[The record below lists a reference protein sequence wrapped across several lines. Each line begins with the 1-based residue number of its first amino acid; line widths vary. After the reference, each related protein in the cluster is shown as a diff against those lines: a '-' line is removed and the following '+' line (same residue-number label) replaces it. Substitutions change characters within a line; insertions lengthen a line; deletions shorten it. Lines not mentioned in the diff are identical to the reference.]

1 MATALAYTARYSH
14 PVATVREAFR
24 TEQYWKDRI
33 AAVGGPNAQ
42 FVSLSVDGDQVRIEV
57 VQSIPS
63 DLLPPAVT
71 AVHPGDLIIP
81 RSELWSGTTGSFEA
95 RVKGAPAEV
104 RGTITATDEPTGA
117 VAEISG
123 TIEVKVPLFG
133 RKIEEAIG
141 ERLTELLAEET
152 EFTNTWIAEHRE

>member
-1 MATALAYTARYSH
+1 MATALAYTAHYSH
-14 PVATVREAFR
+14 PVAAVREAFCN
-24 TEQYWKDRI
+24 EQYWKDRI
-33 AAVGGPNAQ
+33 AAVGGPEAQ
-42 FVSLSVDGDQVRIEV
+42 FVSLNVEGEQVRVEV
-57 VQSIPS
+57 VQSIPA
-63 DLLPPAVT
+63 DLLPPAIT
-71 AVHPGDLIIP
+71 AVRPGDLIIP
-81 RSELWSGTTGSFEA
+81 RTELWTGTTGSFEA
-95 RVKGAPAEV
+95 RVEGAPAEV

-152 EFTNTWIAEHRE
+152 EFTNTWIAEQG

>member
-14 PVATVREAFR
+14 PVAAVREAFR
-24 TEQYWKDRI
+24 AEQYWKDRI

-42 FVSLSVDGDQVRIEV
+42 FVSLSVESEQVRVEV
-57 VQSIPS
+57 VQSIPAEV
-63 DLLPPAVT
+63 LPPAIT
-71 AVHPGDLIIP
+71 AVRPGDLIIP
-81 RSELWSGTTGSFEA
+81 RTELWTGTTGSFEA
-95 RVKGAPAEV
+95 RVEGAPAEV
-104 RGTITATDEPTGA
+104 RGSITATDELTGA

-152 EFTNTWIAEHRE
+152 EFTDTWIAGQP

>member
-14 PVATVREAFR
+14 PVAAVRETFC

-33 AAVGGPNAQ
+33 ATVGGPDAQ
-42 FVSLSVDGDQVRIEV
+42 FVSLSAEGEQVRVEV
-57 VQSIPS
+57 VQSIPA
-63 DLLPPAVT
+63 DLLPPAIT
-71 AVHPGDLIIP
+71 AVRPGDLIIP
-81 RSELWSGTTGSFEA
+81 RTEVWTGTTGSFEA
-95 RVKGAPAEV
+95 RVEGAPAEV
-104 RGTITATDEPTGA
+104 RGSITVTDEPTGA

-141 ERLTELLAEET
+141 ERLTQLLAEET
-152 EFTNTWIAEHRE
+152 EFTNTWIAGQP

>member
-1 MATALAYTARYSH
+1 MATALAYTAHYSH
-14 PVATVREAFR
+14 PVAEVRAAFC

-33 AAVGGPNAQ
+33 AAVGGPSAQ
-42 FVSLSVDGDQVRIEV
+42 FVSLDVDGEQVRIEV
-57 VQSIPS
+57 VQSIPA
-63 DLLPPAVT
+63 DLLPPAIT
-71 AVHPGDLIIP
+71 AVRPGDLIIP
-81 RSELWSGTTGSFEA
+81 RTEVWTGIAGSFEA
-95 RVKGAPAEV
+95 RVEGAPAEV
-104 RGTITATDEPTGA
+104 RGTITVTDEPDGA

-152 EFTNTWIAEHRE
+152 EFTNSWIAEQQ

>member
-1 MATALAYTARYSH
+1 MATALAYTAHYSH
-14 PVATVREAFR
+14 PVAAVREAFC
-24 TEQYWKDRI
+24 TEKYWKDRI
-33 AAVGGPNAQ
+33 AAVGGPSAR
-42 FVSLSVDGDQVRIEV
+42 FVSLDVDGEQVRIEV
-57 VQSIPS
+57 VQSIPA
-63 DLLPPAVT
+63 DLLPPAIT

-81 RSELWSGTTGSFEA
+81 RTETWSGITGSFEA
-95 RVKGAPAEV
+95 RVEGAPAEV

-123 TIEVKVPLFG
+123 SIEVKVPLFG

-152 EFTNTWIAEHRE
+152 EFTNGWIAEQP

>member
-14 PVATVREAFR
+14 SVAAVREAFC
-24 TEQYWKDRI
+24 TEQYWQDRI
-33 AAVGGPNAQ
+33 AAVGGPDAR
-42 FVSLSVDGDQVRIEV
+42 FISLTVEVEQVRVEI
-57 VQSIPS
+57 VQSIPA

-71 AVHPGDLIIP
+71 AVRPGDLIIP
-81 RSELWSGTTGSFEA
+81 RTELWSGTTGSFEA
-95 RVKGAPAEV
+95 RVEGAPAEV
-104 RGTITATDEPTGA
+104 RGSITATDEPTGA

-152 EFTNTWIAEHRE
+152 EFTNTWIAEQR

>member
-14 PVATVREAFR
+14 PVTAVREAFC

-33 AAVGGPNAQ
+33 AAVGGPDAQ
-42 FVSLSVDGDQVRIEV
+42 FVSLSAEGEQVRVEV
-57 VQSIPS
+57 VQSIPA
-63 DLLPPAVT
+63 DLLPPAIT
-71 AVHPGDLIIP
+71 AVRPGDLIIP
-81 RSELWSGTTGSFEA
+81 RTEVWTGTTGSFEA
-95 RVKGAPAEV
+95 RVEGAPAEV
-104 RGTITATDEPTGA
+104 RGSITVTDEPTGA

-141 ERLTELLAEET
+141 ERLTQLLAEET
-152 EFTNTWIAEHRE
+152 EFTNTWIAGQP

>member
-14 PVATVREAFR
+14 PVAAVREAFC
-24 TEQYWKDRI
+24 TEQYWRDRI
-33 AAVGGPNAQ
+33 EAVGGPNAK
-42 FVSLSVDGDQVRIEV
+42 FVSLTVEGEQVRVEV
-57 VQSIPS
+57 VQTIPS
-63 DLLPPAVT
+63 DLLPPAIT
-71 AVHPGDLIIP
+71 AVHPGDLVIP
-81 RSELWSGTTGSFEA
+81 RTELWSGTTGSFEA
-95 RVKGAPAEV
+95 RVEGAPAEV

-123 TIEVKVPLFG
+123 SIEVKIPLFG

-152 EFTNTWIAEHRE
+152 EFTNGWIAERG

>member
-14 PVATVREAFR
+14 PVATVREAFC

-33 AAVGGPNAQ
+33 AAVGGPDAR
-42 FVSLSVDGDQVRIEV
+42 FVSLTVEGEQARIEV
-57 VQSIPS
+57 VQSIPAE
-63 DLLPPAVT
+63 LLPPAVT
-71 AVHPGDLIIP
+71 AVRPGDLIIP
-81 RSELWSGTTGSFEA
+81 RTEMWTGTTGSFEA
-95 RVKGAPAEV
+95 RVEGAPAEV

-152 EFTNTWIAEHRE
+152 EFTNTWIAERA